1 LKNIVLIGP
10 SGSGKTSCATFIAST
25 GSHVMVDS
33 DELITKSTGLTPEQI
48 FSQHGEPV
56 FRQLE
61 SELLREI
68 QKSLSEQSIVL
79 STGGGLPIT
88 AGNFEVLESI
98 GHIVY
103 LKANPEILAKRV
115 QDGPA
120 RPMLNQTDNPSD
132 TLTTRIETLITLREP
147 VYKRA
152 NDIIDTT
159 RHTIEEVSRLILT
172 CIA

>member
-1 LKNIVLIGP
+1 M
-10 SGSGKTSCATFIAST
+10 
-25 GSHVMVDS
+25 MVDS

-61 SELLREI
+61 SELLHEI
-68 QKSLSEQSIVL
+68 QKNLGAQSIVL
-79 STGGGLPIT
+79 ATGGGLPIT
-88 AGNFEVLESI
+88 AGNFEVLELI

-103 LKANPEILAKRV
+103 LKASPEILAKRV

-120 RPMLNQTDNPSD
+120 RPMLNQTDNPNN
-132 TLTTRIETLITLREP
+132 TLTTRIENLITLREP
-147 VYKRA
+147 IYKRA

-159 RHTIEEVSRLILT
+159 SHTIEEVSRLILT
-172 CIA
+172 SIA

>member
-1 LKNIVLIGP
+1 ML
-10 SGSGKTSCATFIAST
+10 
-25 GSHVMVDS
+25 VDS
-33 DELITKSTGLTPEQI
+33 DELINQSTGLSAEQI
-48 FSQHGEPV
+48 FKQHGEPV

-61 SELLREI
+61 SQLLLEI
-68 QKSLSEQSIVL
+68 KKNLGAQSIIL
-79 STGGGLPIT
+79 ATGGGLPIT
-88 AGNFEVLESI
+88 PGNFEVLEEI

-103 LKANPEILAKRV
+103 LKADAAILAKRV
-115 QDGPA
+115 QGGPA
-120 RPMLNQTDNPSD
+120 RPMLNQFEGQND
-132 TLTTRIETLITLREP
+132 TLTTRIETLITAREP

>member
-1 LKNIVLIGP
+1 
-10 SGSGKTSCATFIAST
+10 
-25 GSHVMVDS
+25 MVDS
-33 DELITKSTGLTPEQI
+33 DELITQSTGLTPEQI

-56 FRQLE
+56 IRKLE

-68 QKSLSEQSIVL
+68 QKSLSAQSIVL

-88 AGNFEVLESI
+88 EGNFEVLEAI

-103 LKANPEILAKRV
+103 LKADPEILAKRLKG
-115 QDGPA
+115 GPG
-120 RPMLNQTDNPSD
+120 RPMLNQPEDLND
-132 TLTTRIETLITLREP
+132 TITTRIQTLITRREP

-172 CIA
+172 CIAQV